1 MRLIAHAFHLALLG
15 LVIAPRVQADAP
27 AAAVRGLDAR
37 DLVALDRVSSPVLS
51 PDGQRLA
58 YALREADV
66 ANNRASTV
74 IYLRGLETDA
84 TPRRIS
90 PEGASAASP
99 AFSAD
104 GRSVFF
110 LSAKSG
116 SMQVW
121 SAPVRG
127 GDARQVTD
135 YPLPVGTFQLSP
147 DGRLLAL
154 TFSVFTDCATLQCS
168 RDRLDAAAAGQARGL
183 LFDQLFMRHWD
194 SWKDGRR
201 NQLFVAGLERG
212 RASGEPRR
220 ISRGIE
226 GDVPSVPFGGV
237 NDYAWSPDSRSL
249 AFSVRPADR
258 NEPLSTNFDIHLA
271 AVDGDAAPRNLT
283 ADNPA
288 WDAYPLFSADGQTL
302 YYTAMARPGFEAD
315 RMAPMALDL
324 ASGERRALAPD
335 WDFSAGPLS
344 LRGGELYT
352 TANRLGEHPLFAIDI
367 ASGAARIVA
376 SGGNVTGFSLAGER
390 LVFQRDTLASPAQLF
405 LATPAGEGERPLTDF
420 NRERLAGI
428 AMGEF
433 EQFSFAGHADATV
446 YGYVVKPAGYQPGQR
461 YPVAFIVHGGPQGSM
476 GNSFHYRWNPQ
487 TYAAR
492 GMAVVF
498 IDFHGSTGYGQAF
511 TDSISQDW
519 GGKPLEDL
527 RKGWAAALER
537 YDFLDGERA
546 CALGASYGGY
556 MINWMAGQW
565 GEAWRCLVN
574 HAGIFDTRMMGYS
587 TEELWFT
594 EWENGGPV
602 YAVPENYERHNP
614 ALFVEQW
621 QTPMLVIHG
630 QYDYRV
636 PVEQGIATFTAL
648 QRRGIPSQFLYFPD
662 ENHWILKP
670 ANSIQWHDAV
680 LGWLERWTAPQG

>member
-1 MRLIAHAFHLALLG
+1 MRLIVHAFHLALLG
-15 LVIAPRVQADAP
+15 LVLAPQAQAE
-27 AAAVRGLDAR
+27 AAATATRGLDAR
-37 DLVALDRVSSPVLS
+37 DLVALDRVSSPLLS
-51 PDGQRLA
+51 PDGQQLA
-58 YALREADV
+58 YLLREADV
-66 ANNRASTV
+66 ANNRASSV
-74 IYLRGLETDA
+74 LYLRGLEA
-84 TPRRIS
+84 GASPRRVS
-90 PEGASAASP
+90 PEGSSASSP

-104 GRSVFF
+104 GTTLYF

-127 GDARQVTD
+127 GAARQVTD
-135 YPLPVGTFQLSP
+135 YPLPVGTYRVSP
-147 DGRLLAL
+147 DGTHLAL
-154 TFSVFTDCATLQCS
+154 SFSVFTDCPSLQCS
-168 RDRLDAAAAGQARGL
+168 RERLDATAAGQARGL
-183 LFDQLFMRHWD
+183 LYDQLFMRHWD

-201 NQLFVAGLERG
+201 NQLFVAELQRG

-220 ISRGIE
+220 VSRGIE

-237 NDYAWSPDSRSL
+237 DDYAWSPDSRSL
-249 AFSVRPADR
+249 AFSARIAGR
-258 NEPLSTNFDIHLA
+258 IEPLSTNFDIYLA
-271 AVDGDAAPRNLT
+271 AVEGDDAPRNLT

-288 WDAYPLFSADGQTL
+288 WDAHPLFSADGGTL

-324 ASGERRALAPD
+324 ASGERRELAPD
-335 WDFSAGPLS
+335 WDFSAGSLS
-344 LRGGELYT
+344 LHGGELYT

-367 ASGAARIVA
+367 ASGTSRIVA
-376 SGGNVTGFSLAGER
+376 GGGNVTGFSLAGDR
-390 LVFQRDTLASPAQLF
+390 LVFQRDTLVSPAQLF
-405 LATPAGEGERPLTDF
+405 LANPAGEGERQLTDF

-428 AMGEF
+428 TLGDF
-433 EQFSFAGHADATV
+433 EQFSFAGHADTTV
-446 YGYVVKPAGYQPGQR
+446 YGYVVKPAGFEPGQR

-527 RKGWAAALER
+527 QKGWAAALER

-602 YAVPENYERHNP
+602 YAALENYERHNP
-614 ALFVEQW
+614 ALFVERW

-670 ANSIQWHDAV
+670 ANSIQWHDTV
-680 LGWLERWTAPQG
+680 LGWLESWTRAQD